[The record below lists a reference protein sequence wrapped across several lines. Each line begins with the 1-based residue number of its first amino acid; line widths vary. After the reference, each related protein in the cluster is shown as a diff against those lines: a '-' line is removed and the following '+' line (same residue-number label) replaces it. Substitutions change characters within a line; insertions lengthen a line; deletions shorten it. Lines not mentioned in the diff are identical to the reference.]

1 MDLNTI
7 ATVSK
12 AIPKEAITEEVKSA
26 LSDIES
32 LVEEAKAISGKVGD
46 LQKELE
52 EAQREQKRASID
64 LMSYKAKL
72 ESAERKIDERNEQVK
87 EFETKFAN
95 YDELVSE
102 NENLK
107 TLKVERDNAI
117 RDEYQKRIDEYS
129 KKEAFEKVKGKIVL
143 PSEEKKLTDLT
154 IEEITASNAKLD
166 EAVEYGLFGSTPT
179 KTPKDAGNEETVEGD
194 TMEFLDAM
202 NIPRPT

>member
-1 MDLNTI
+1 MDSKTI
-7 ATVSK
+7 ALIRK
-12 AIPKEAITEEVKSA
+12 AIPADKLGEVDDTLMEVEQYIKTAIA
-26 LSDIES
+26 NES
-32 LVEEAKAISGKVGD
+32 KLEDLQNQLDQVTGEKVVAERDMMKYKAI
-46 LQKELE
+46 QKKATEQLTE
-52 EAQREQKRASID
+52 MEAEIQKANEKI
-64 LMSYKAKL
+64 KA
-72 ESAERKIDERNEQVK
+72 
-87 EFETKFAN
+87 
-95 YDELVSE
+95 YDEIKAE

-117 RDEYQKRIDEYS
+117 RDEYQKRIEEYS